1 VSKILGVAAYRGK
14 LEEIAAQPCID
25 RLVAVAPPVWREP
38 GGRALHFE
46 AAPKPTAYELRVEP
60 IWFNGN
66 FHLFSWPTLRRIL
79 QEVRPDIVHLDEEP
93 YNVATALGTLHARRV
108 GARSLFFTWQ
118 NLLRR
123 YPPPFNL
130 LERLVFARSA
140 HAIAGSN
147 EALAVIRTKGYR
159 GAASVIPQ
167 FGVDPSLFTPPSVPP
182 AGVPRIGFIARLV
195 EEKGIFVLL
204 AALAELEGEWR
215 LHVIGI
221 GPCLQQAQDRAAA
234 LGLSE
239 RITWEPGVPSTQVA
253 ERMRSFS
260 ILVQPSLTRSNWKEQ
275 FGRALMEAMACGV
288 AVVGSDSG
296 EIPHVVGNAGI
307 VVPEGDSAALCN
319 ALARLLK
326 DQALG
331 VELGQRARARVME
344 RYTHARIAER
354 TTSVYRSVLGLPAR
368 KASATMPA

>member
-1 VSKILGVAAYRGK
+1 MAAYRGK
-14 LEEIAAQPCID
+14 LDEIAAQPCID

-46 AAPKPTAYELRVEP
+46 AAPASTAYELRVEP

-79 QEVRPDIVHLDEEP
+79 REVRPDIVHLDEEP

-130 LERLVFARSA
+130 LERFVFARSA

-147 EALAVIRTKGYR
+147 EALEVIRAKGYR

-167 FGVDPSLFTPPSVPP
+167 FGVDPSLFTPPSAPP
-182 AGVPRIGFIARLV
+182 TGVPRIGFIARLV
-195 EEKGIFVLL
+195 EEKGIFPLL
-204 AALAELEGEWR
+204 AALAELHGEWR
-215 LHVIGI
+215 LHVIGT
-221 GPCLQQAQDRAAA
+221 GPCLQQARDRAAA
-234 LGLSE
+234 LGLSG

-260 ILVQPSLTRSNWKEQ
+260 ILVQPSLTRRNWKEQ

-296 EIPHVVGNAGI
+296 EIPHVVGDAGI
-307 VVPEGDSAALCN
+307 IVPEGDSAALCN

-326 DQALG
+326 DPALRA
-331 VELGQRARARVME
+331 ELGQLGRARVME
-344 RYTHARIAER
+344 RYTHARIAEH
-354 TTSVYRSVLGLPAR
+354 TVAVYRSVLGLPANA
-368 KASATMPA
+368 ASAPIPV